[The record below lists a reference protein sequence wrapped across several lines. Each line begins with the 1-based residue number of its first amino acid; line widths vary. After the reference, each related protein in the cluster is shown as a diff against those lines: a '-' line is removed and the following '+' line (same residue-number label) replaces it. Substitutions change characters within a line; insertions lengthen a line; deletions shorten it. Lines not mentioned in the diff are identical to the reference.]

1 MIPFVD
7 LKEQFRR
14 LEARIRERM
23 DAVLAHGK
31 YISGPE
37 VAELEEKLAAY
48 AGTKACVGV
57 ASGTD
62 ALLLP
67 LMAMGVGPGDA
78 VFTTPFTF
86 IATAEVVSLLGA
98 TPVFVDIDPRTF
110 NIDPDALERAVTALK
125 AGDAKAHPLP
135 AKAREGL
142 VPKAVIAV
150 DLFGLPADYPR
161 LNAVAK
167 AHGLTVIEDAAQ
179 GLGGELDG
187 RKACS
192 LALVGATSFFPA
204 KPLGC
209 YGDGGAVFTDDAEL
223 AKVFKSLRVH
233 GAGTDKYDNV
243 RIGVNARL
251 DTLQAA
257 ILLAKLEAFPAEVE
271 LRQAAAA
278 RYDAALAGTGVTTPH
293 IPGGY
298 RSAWAQYTV
307 LTERRE
313 ALQAALKEAGAPTAV
328 YYPRPLHLQTAFARL
343 GHKPGDFPVSEKAS
357 AQVLSLPM
365 GPYLTPED
373 QDIVCAVVRKAAS

>member
-7 LKEQFRR
+7 LKEQFKR
-14 LEARIRERM
+14 LEASIRQRM

-37 VAELEEKLAAY
+37 VAELEEKLAAF
-48 AGTKACVGV
+48 AGVKACVGC

-62 ALLLP
+62 ALLLA
-67 LMAMGVGPGDA
+67 LMAKGVGPGDA

-98 TPVFVDIDPRTF
+98 VPVFVDIDPATF
-110 NIDPDALERAVTALK
+110 NMDPAALERAVLALK
-125 AGDAKAHPLP
+125 AGDPKAHPLP
-135 AKAREGL
+135 VQAREGL
-142 VPKAVIAV
+142 TPRAVIPV

-161 LNAVAK
+161 INAVAK
-167 AHGLTVIEDAAQ
+167 AHGLFVLEDAAQ
-179 GLGGELDG
+179 SLGGELDG
-187 RKACS
+187 VKACA
-192 LALVGATSFFPA
+192 LAEVGATSFFPA

-233 GAGTDKYDNV
+233 GAGSDKYDNV

-257 ILLAKLEAFPAEVE
+257 ILLAKLEAFPAEIA
-271 LRQAAAA
+271 LRRQAAA

-293 IPGGY
+293 IPAGY
-298 RSAWAQYTV
+298 ESAWAQYTI

-343 GHKPGDFPVSEKAS
+343 GHKQGDFPVSENAS
-357 AQVLSLPM
+357 ARVLSLPM

-373 QDIVCAVVRKAAS
+373 QDVVCAAVRKAAS